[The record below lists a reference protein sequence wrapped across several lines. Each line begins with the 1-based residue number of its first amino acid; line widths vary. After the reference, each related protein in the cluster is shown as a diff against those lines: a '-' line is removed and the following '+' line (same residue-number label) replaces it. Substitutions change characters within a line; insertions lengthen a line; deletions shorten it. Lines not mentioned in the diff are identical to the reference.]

1 MPQSRFRERN
11 WAITESKGPA
21 KVDKATRT
29 TALATTALAS
39 GDDRIQSTQFW
50 LQQAIYA
57 GTLPTI
63 VLSSVF
69 SLCLA
74 MVIKEN
80 LVEISWH
87 SLGILCRYFRKSFR
101 RLFYSS
107 FLFSFS
113 ILHWYS
119 PNFLFFNCQFLWL
132 LILIFFHYSV
142 NFQLD
147 IICFH
152 TVLNMRM
159 KEIHINNWRSH
170 GKTYDN
176 LDDFM

>member
-11 WAITESKGPA
+11 WAITESKDPA
-21 KVDKATRT
+21 KVDKASRT

-63 VLSSVF
+63 VLSSLF

-74 MVIKEN
+74 TVVKEN

-87 SLGILCRYFRKSFR
+87 SLGILCGYFRRSFR
-101 RLFYSS
+101 YLFYSS
-107 FLFSFS
+107 FIFSFL
-113 ILHWYS
+113 ILCQYF
-119 PNFLFFNCQFLWL
+119 PNIPFFNCQILWF
-132 LILIFFHYSV
+132 LILIFSHYSI

-147 IICFH
+147 IICFR
-152 TVLNMRM
+152 VILNTRT
-159 KEIHINNWRSH
+159 KEIQINNRRSH

-176 LDDFM
+176 FDDFM